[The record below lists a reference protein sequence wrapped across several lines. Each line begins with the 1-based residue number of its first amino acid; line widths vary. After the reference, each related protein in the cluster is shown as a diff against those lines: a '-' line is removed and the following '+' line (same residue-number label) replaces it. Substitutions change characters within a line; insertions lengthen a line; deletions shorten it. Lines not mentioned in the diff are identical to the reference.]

1 MRVSR
6 GEIARGLTPSPSF
19 GGGTRLEI
27 RLTFQVPS
35 RVSVLPLV
43 LLFIAASRDVSA
55 QQFACSSVRQGD
67 TAARL
72 ALRLTNSADN
82 RHAPWFQI
90 VDPATSRFVPKAAYH
105 VILPGWKVCIARG
118 AVINRSGRQMTV
130 PWVRARPG
138 PAPLFDR
145 PAATALVYAS
155 MVTVAILVSL
165 AALPPAKKYFDAR
178 SAMLDSMSRFAAAFV
193 REFAR
198 PLPRQ
203 RGGDQ
208 PIKAR
213 VKCVPYRARLDIL
226 LAPNAG
232 HSYPNLSDHK
242 KNLEYDIERVL
253 RLLPHQPFVRG
264 EPYSLGDWVVIPFRS
279 GLA

>member
-1 MRVSR
+1 M
-6 GEIARGLTPSPSF
+6 
-19 GGGTRLEI
+19 
-27 RLTFQVPS
+27 
-35 RVSVLPLV
+35 SVLPLV
-43 LLFIAASRDVSA
+43 LLFIAVSGDVSA

-90 VDPATSRFVPKAAYH
+90 VDPATSRPVPKAAYH
-105 VILPGWKVCIARG
+105 AILPGWKVCIARD
-118 AVINRSGRQMTV
+118 AAFSRSRRQMTV
-130 PWVRARPG
+130 PWARATLDT
-138 PAPLFDR
+138 APLFDR

-155 MVTVAILVSL
+155 MIIVAILASL
-165 AALPPAKKYFDAR
+165 AALPPAKKYFDTR
-178 SAMLDSMSRFAAAFV
+178 CAMLDNMSGFAAAFV

-203 RGGDQ
+203 RGTDQ
-208 PIKAR
+208 PIRAR
-213 VKCVPYRARLDIL
+213 LKCAPYRARLDIL

-253 RLLPHQPFVRG
+253 RLVPHQPFVRG
-264 EPYSLGDWVVIPFRS
+264 EPYSLGNWVVIPFS
-279 GLA
+279 FPVGVTQEGAM